1 MIRMR
6 AALLASVFGFSL
18 AQLAPVLNPSAAA
31 QSAGA
36 QLAQVQSGGV
46 IADIRVQGN
55 ERIETGTIVSYLV
68 VQKGDPFSSERIDRS
83 LKSLYATGLF
93 ADVAMSRDGSTL
105 VVRVAENPII
115 NRVVFEGNKKISD
128 DSITKLIGL
137 KARSVYSPD
146 LVLQDKQHI
155 LDEYAKRGRFGAKV
169 NPKIIKLDHNRVD
182 LVFEVDEGADT
193 YISHINFVGN
203 HVYSESKL
211 KDIIS
216 SREEAWWR
224 FLASTDSYD
233 PDRLNYDRELL
244 RRFYLRNGYVDID
257 ISNPTAELAAD
268 RSAFFVSFTVK
279 EGDRYRVGKIN
290 VVSNLRGID
299 AAQFQNLIDL
309 SEGDWYD
316 GSDIEHIND
325 ALADRA
331 RALGYAFVDVKPNAT
346 RDPAAKTVGVTFTVG
361 EAPRVYVERIDI
373 SGNVRT
379 EDKVIRREFR
389 LAEGDAFNADL
400 VRRSRQ
406 RVEDLQYFGKVEV
419 TSAPGS
425 APDKAVVNAAVEE
438 KSTGELTLGGGY
450 STDVGALLNIGLH
463 EHNLI
468 GTGVDAGIS
477 GMLAQKQ
484 TQIDFS
490 VSDPYFLDRNLTAG
504 IDLFAVDTG
513 LTAYSNYEEN
523 RIGAAASIGYEI
535 NEHLRQNW
543 TYSLVNR
550 DIFNV
555 QAGSSLYVIDEA
567 GASLLSQ
574 IGQTLAL
581 DYRDSRVDPHSGF
594 IVRLGTDYAGLGGD
608 VDYVRVKLDTN
619 YLISMER
626 LLGDPDYILSLSAG
640 GGEMFN
646 LGQQERIIDRFFLG
660 GDNLR
665 GFETAGVGPHD
676 ALTGDTLGG
685 RFIWTQ
691 SSEMRFPLP
700 VSADMGLTGRLFV
713 DVGALSQASSVTRTG
728 TPIQL
733 YDSSAPRVGAGFG
746 VSWKTP
752 FGLINL
758 DFAPF
763 VIKQKYDTTQFFRFS
778 FGTRF

>member
-1 MIRMR
+1 MR
-6 AALLASVFGFSL
+6 AALLASVFGLSL
-18 AQLAPVLNPSAAA
+18 APMAHFLLPTAAA

-36 QLAQVQSGGV
+36 EVAQVQPGGTV
-46 IADIRVQGN
+46 AGIRVVGN
-55 ERIETGTIVSYLV
+55 ERIETGTIISYLV
-68 VQKGDPFSSERIDRS
+68 MQVGDPFSPERVDRS

-93 ADVAMSRDGSTL
+93 SDVSMSREGGTL
-105 VVRVAENPII
+105 VVRVVENPII
-115 NRVVFEGNKKISD
+115 NRVVFEGNKKINDNDLAKDVSV
-128 DSITKLIGL
+128 KP
-137 KARSVYSPD
+137 RSVYSPD
-146 LVLQDKQHI
+146 VVVQDKQRI
-155 LDEYAKRGRFGAKV
+155 LDDYAKHGRFAAKV
-169 NPKIIKLDHNRVD
+169 TPKIIKLDHNRVD
-182 LVFEVDEGADT
+182 LVFEIDEGDET
-193 YISHINFVGN
+193 YISHIDFVGN

-211 KDIIS
+211 KDVIS

-224 FLASTDSYD
+224 FLSSTDSYD

-257 ISNPTAELAAD
+257 ISNPTAELSPD

-279 EGDRYRVGKIN
+279 EGERYRNGKID
-290 VVSNLRGID
+290 VVSNLRGVD
-299 AAQFQNLIDL
+299 ASKFQDLIDVT
-309 SEGDWYD
+309 EGDWYD
-316 GSDIEHIND
+316 GTEIEQIND

-331 RALGYAFVDVKPNAT
+331 RALGYAFVDVKPNAV
-346 RDPAAKTVGVTFTVG
+346 RDPKNHTVSITFNIG

-373 SGNVRT
+373 TGNVRT

-406 RVEDLQYFGKVEV
+406 RIEDTQYFGKVEV
-419 TSAPGS
+419 TSTPGS
-425 APDKAVVNAAVEE
+425 APDKAVIDAAVEE

-468 GTGVDAGIS
+468 GTAIDAGIN

-484 TQIDFS
+484 TQVDLSIT
-490 VSDPYFLDRNLTAG
+490 DPYFLDRNLTAG
-504 IDLFAVDTG
+504 IDIFAVRTD
-513 LTAYSNYEEN
+513 LTDYATYEES
-523 RIGAAASIGYEI
+523 RIGAALSAGYEI
-535 NEHLRQNW
+535 NEHLRQTW

-550 DIFNV
+550 DIYDV
-555 QAGSSLYVIDEA
+555 QTGSSLYVIDEA
-567 GASLLSQ
+567 GTSLLSQ
-574 IGQTLAL
+574 IGQSIAL
-581 DYRDSRVDPHSGF
+581 DYRDSKVDPHSGYV
-594 IVRLGTDYAGLGGD
+594 VRLGTDYAGLGGD
-608 VDYVRVKLDTN
+608 VRYVRAKIDAN

-626 LLGDPDYILSLSAG
+626 LLGDPDYVLSFSAG
-640 GGEMFN
+640 VGQMYS

-676 ALTGDTLGG
+676 IASGDSLGG

-691 SSEMRFPLP
+691 STELRFPLP
-700 VSADMGLTGRLFV
+700 VSPDLGLSGRVFA
-713 DVGALSQASSVTRTG
+713 DVGALSEASSVTRTG
-728 TPIQL
+728 QSIQL
-733 YDSSAPRVGAGFG
+733 YDSSAPRVGAGVG

-758 DFAPF
+758 DLAPF
-763 VIKQKYDTTQFFRFS
+763 VIKQKYDTTQVFRFS